1 MNNKLIGGKFI
12 ADGSYGCVHHPNLPC
27 DSYPI
32 DNNWVSKI
40 IHKDSIND
48 EWTTIN
54 SVFKLEK
61 IDPDSKYLIYPKHKC
76 NIESYNKSDELS
88 RCKLLIG
95 ESDNNIKKNYVQLI
109 IPYGGSD
116 LYEYRIR
123 NKPNL
128 ETCWISHLNLL
139 KAVYLLNKNNI
150 ASRDIKD
157 QNILFHNDVLKLTDF
172 GLATKINPDSTT
184 SKRNLDDSWDNMEST
199 NYEFWPLDYTMGP
212 NNIENQRKLLKT
224 NSSLYLDDRSDGGTQ
239 PSKRILTAYL
249 KSIDNHMKKSYGR
262 WKLSRGPL
270 LNREHRHNCIKTF
283 LEYLIDAVYNSKYTE
298 EEINNRVR
306 STIDVF
312 SLGVVLSYEVNQLPS
327 NNNEYKESLINL
339 IYKMTSQHP
348 FKRPLIK
355 DVIITFLDYVETYVD
370 KPGAQAAIREWESL

>member
-27 DSYPI
+27 DSYTI

-40 IHKDSIND
+40 IHKDSVDD
-48 EWTTIN
+48 EWTAIN
-54 SVFKLEK
+54 SVFKLEE

-76 NIESYNKSDELS
+76 NIESYKKSDELS

-95 ESDNNIKKNYVQLI
+95 KSDDDIKKNYVQLI

-184 SKRNLDDSWDNMEST
+184 SKHELDDGWNDMEEI
-199 NYEFWPLDYTMGP
+199 NYEYWPLDYTLGP
-212 NNIENQRKLLKT
+212 NNIKNQIESLKI
-224 NSSLYLDDRSDGGTQ
+224 NSSLYFDNSSDKGTQ
-239 PSKRILTAYL
+239 PSKKILTTYL
-249 KSIDNHMKKSYGR
+249 KVIDMNMKKSYGR
-262 WKLSRGPL
+262 WKSSRGPL
-270 LNREHRHNCIKTF
+270 LNREHRQNFIKTF
-283 LEYLIDAVYNSKYTE
+283 LQYLMDAIYNNKYTE
-298 EEINNRVR
+298 EEIINRVR
-306 STIDVF
+306 NTIDVF
-312 SLGVVLSYEVNQLPS
+312 SLGVVLSYEVNQLPT
-327 NNNEYKESLINL
+327 NNSEYKESLINL
-339 IYKMTSQHP
+339 IYKMTSQNP

-355 DVIITFLDYVETYVD
+355 DVIIIFLDYVETYVD
-370 KPGAQAAIREWESL
+370 KPGAQAARREWESL